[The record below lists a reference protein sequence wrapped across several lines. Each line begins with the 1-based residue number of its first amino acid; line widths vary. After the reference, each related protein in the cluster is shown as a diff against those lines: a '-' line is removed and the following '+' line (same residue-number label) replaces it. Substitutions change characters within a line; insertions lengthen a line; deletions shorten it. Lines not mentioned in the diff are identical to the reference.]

1 MKIVFRLALAYA
13 WQHPARVCLAA
24 LSVVAAA
31 CMVVWVVSG
40 YDALA
45 SQFDDM
51 AAKYMGRYHV
61 VVVPD
66 SSRDPMIPAELLT
79 ALKQD
84 LSVAEADSA
93 MQARITVA
101 AIGPD
106 GRPRPA
112 AMGLMPGAD
121 PSQAGPPGRG
131 GPGMRGRGMGG
142 PGGPGMGRGRGMG
155 GPEGGPGMG
164 GPGMGRGR
172 GRGMGGPPAADSA
185 AAAQGPGGPAAKPG
199 APGGRPSFGPT
210 LVGTDARQPP
220 YNLVAGRWI
229 DQKQTDDEAVISQ
242 NSAQNLGLSVGDPIQ
257 ASAKGGDFRL
267 KIVGI
272 VEEMPMSVAMAT
284 RRGTAPAAG
293 RGLPA
298 AALYVPIPLAAK
310 ITGAPAKTNMVNLV
324 LAEGVDR
331 AKFCAA
337 WGPRLAQFTPPATLF
352 DLEELKT
359 AMAERGSG
367 ASAKNQAYAATGLAL
382 LAGFFIIFAT
392 LSMGVSERVRQLA
405 ILRAVAWT
413 QGQIALLIVFESL
426 TLAVIGWLGGLVA
439 GWILLRVAQ
448 AAQPDLFPNGATLG
462 TWCVLLAAASAF
474 GGALAASIL
483 PAWRAMRVQPLEAMA
498 PARYSRIVRRPML
511 PVIVG
516 LALITL
522 NPLLVFI
529 VPMPE
534 QSRYTIYAMFG
545 CPAMA
550 LGFLL
555 LVPTTVVMVERV
567 FGPAVAR
574 LLRVDPRLLRTQL
587 SSSLWRT
594 IGTGV
599 ALTIGLG
606 LYVATQIWGYSM
618 LGPFVPGNWV
628 PQVLVCLPYG
638 GLPDSEVAAVRQI
651 PGIQADECL
660 PLAVEQ
666 PQLTDDITHA
676 EERATVARQDNVVLI
691 GLDPSAGLGGADP
704 LLKLQFVAG
713 SRDEA
718 VARLKQGRACGVPDH
733 FLRATGLKLGDR
745 FRMTPP
751 EAPDK
756 PVEYTIAGAV
766 ELPGWHWMTKLS
778 GLRRRAGRSAAMIF
792 APYNDVRRDFRI
804 EKTNFLWFNLQP
816 GATLE
821 QVGAAFQP
829 IAERNRGLR
838 QPVNDQGT
846 WAFGAAMF
854 GPYVRVTT
862 ADDIRSRIGTRA
874 DGMIWAMSRL
884 PLVTLLVA
892 ALGVMNAVLASVR
905 ARRWEMGV
913 MRAVGITPMAL
924 VRLILAEGL
933 LIGAVACLLSLVFGI
948 TAGWCG
954 VGISQ
959 YASFFGGLN
968 PTLVIP
974 WLHLAIGLAA
984 TLALCLAAAAWP
996 AVATG
1001 RAEPLELLQAGRT
1014 AM

>member
-1 MKIVFRLALAYA
+1 MRIVFRLALAYA
-13 WQHPARVCLAA
+13 WQHPGRVCLAA

-66 SSRDPMIPAELLT
+66 SSRDPVIPADLLA

-84 LSVAEADSA
+84 LSVTEADSA
-93 MQARITVA
+93 VQARITVA

-106 GRPRPA
+106 GQPRPS
-112 AMGLMPGAD
+112 AMGPLPGAT
-121 PSQAGPPGRG
+121 PGEAGPPGRG
-131 GPGMRGRGMGG
+131 GPGMRGRGPGMG
-142 PGGPGMGRGRGMG
+142 PGG
-155 GPEGGPGMG
+155 EGPGMG
-164 GPGMGRGR
+164 GPGRGGR
-172 GRGMGGPPAADSA
+172 GRGMGGPPGSDPSA
-185 AAAQGPGGPAAKPG
+185 TVQGPAGPG
-199 APGGRPSFGPT
+199 AKPGGRPSFGPT
-210 LVGTDARQPP
+210 LVGTDSRQPP
-220 YNLVAGRWI
+220 YNLVTGRWI
-229 DQKQTDDEAVISQ
+229 DPKSAADEAVIS
-242 NSAQNLGLSVGDPIQ
+242 NGSAERLGVAVGDLIQ
-257 ASAKGGDFRL
+257 VSAKGGDFRL

-272 VEEMPMSVAMAT
+272 VEEMSMSVAMAT
-284 RRGTAPAAG
+284 RRGTAPSAG

-298 AALYVPIPLAAK
+298 AALYVPIPMAAK
-310 ITGAPAKTNMVNLV
+310 ITGVPTKTNMVNLV
-324 LAEGVDR
+324 LGEGVDV

-337 WGPRLAQFTPPATLF
+337 WAPRLAQFSPPATLF

-359 AMAERGSG
+359 AMADRGAG

-392 LSMGVSERVRQLA
+392 LSMGVSERIRQLA

-426 TLAVIGWLGGLVA
+426 TLAVIGWLGGLAA
-439 GWILLRVAQ
+439 GWFLLRVAQ

-462 TWCVLLAAASAF
+462 TWCVVLAAASAF
-474 GGALAASIL
+474 GGALAASVL
-483 PAWRAMRVQPLEAMA
+483 PAWRAMRVRPLEAMV
-498 PARYSRIVRRPML
+498 PARYSRMVRRPLL

-516 LALITL
+516 LGLIAL
-522 NPLLVFI
+522 NPLLVFTI
-529 VPMPE
+529 PMAE
-534 QSRYTIYAMFG
+534 QTRYTVYAVLG

-550 LGFLL
+550 IGFLL
-555 LVPTTVVMVERV
+555 LVPTAVVVAERV
-567 FGPAVAR
+567 FGPVVAWV
-574 LLRVDPRLLRTQL
+574 LRIDPRLLRTQL

-618 LGPFVPGNWV
+618 LGPFVPGDWV
-628 PQVLVCLPYG
+628 PQVLVCFPYG
-638 GLPDSEVAAVRQI
+638 GLPDAEVAAVQKI
-651 PGIQADECL
+651 PGIAAEQCL

-676 EERATVARQDNVVLI
+676 EERASVARQDNVVLI
-691 GLDPSAGLGGADP
+691 GLDPEVGLGGIHP
-704 LLKLQFVAG
+704 LLNLHFVDG

-718 VARLKQGRACGVPDH
+718 VARLKQGRACVVPDH
-733 FLRATGLKLGDR
+733 FLRATGLKRGDR

-766 ELPGWHWMTKLS
+766 DLPGWHWMTKLS
-778 GLRRRAGRSAAMIF
+778 GLRRRSGRSAAMIF
-792 APYNDVRRDFRI
+792 APYADVRRDFRL
-804 EKTNFLWFNLQP
+804 EKTNFFWFNTQP

-821 QVGAAFQP
+821 QVGVGFQP
-829 IAERNRGLR
+829 IADRNRGLR

-846 WAFGAAMF
+846 WAFGATMF

-913 MRAVGITPMAL
+913 MRAVGITPLAL
-924 VRLILAEGL
+924 VRMILAEGL
-933 LIGAVACLLSLVFGI
+933 LIGAVACLLSLVFGVM
-948 TAGWCG
+948 AGWCG

-959 YASFFGGLN
+959 YVSFFGGLN

-974 WLHLAIGLAA
+974 WMHLAIGLAA
-984 TLALCLAAAAWP
+984 TLVLCLAAAAWP

-1001 RAEPLELLQAGRT
+1001 RAEPLELLQSGRT